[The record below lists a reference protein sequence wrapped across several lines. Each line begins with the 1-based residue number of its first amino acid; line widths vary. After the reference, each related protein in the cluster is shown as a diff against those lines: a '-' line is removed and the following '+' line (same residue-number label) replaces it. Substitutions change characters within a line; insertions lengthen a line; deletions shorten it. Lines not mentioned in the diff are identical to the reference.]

1 MITYIEGNLFT
12 STAQTLV
19 NTVNTAG
26 VMGKGIAKGFKTYFP
41 EMVPEYVRR
50 CKDGSF
56 THGQLL
62 LYRTPHKWVLNFP
75 TKRHWRNPSR
85 RDDVEAGLQ
94 TFVRTYAEQGISSV
108 AFPQLGCGNGGL
120 DWESQVRPLMEQ
132 YLGDL
137 FLDVQIIIPDRRA
150 EDDSPGEQQIA
161 DWLNGD
167 GQLAGVAAF
176 RKDAAGMPTLGA
188 LDDDALWELWR
199 QFRHEGVVLPEDL
212 GEPGDAS
219 SHAMIDE
226 LAMLP
231 YLRETR
237 AVRIYSAMAYDA
249 PTQALFEKAEARG
262 VRFVP
267 PLFQAEHAAPE
278 PLTVE
283 LGPACTVN
291 PTPQQLALS
300 LTS

>member
-26 VMGKGIAKGFKTYFP
+26 VMGKGIAKEFKTYFP
-41 EMVPEYVRR
+41 GMVPEYVQR

-56 THGQLL
+56 AHGQLL

-85 RDDVEAGLQ
+85 LEDIEAGLA
-94 TFVRTYAEQGISSV
+94 TFVRTYAEQGISSIV
-108 AFPQLGCGNGGL
+108 FPQLGCGNGGL
-120 DWESQVRPLMEQ
+120 DWEGQVRPLMER

-137 FLDVQIIIPDRRA
+137 FLDVQIIIPGRGA
-150 EDDSPGEQQIA
+150 ADDVPDEQQIKE
-161 DWLNGD
+161 WLKGD
-167 GQLAGVAAF
+167 GQIAGFAAF
-176 RKDAAGMPTLGA
+176 RADVDGIAGLDRV
-188 LDDDALWELWR
+188 DDDALWELWR
-199 QFRHEGVVLPEDL
+199 QLRHEGVVLPEDL
-212 GEPGDAS
+212 GEPGDPS
-219 SHAMIDE
+219 VLAMIHG
-226 LAMLP
+226 LATLP

-262 VRFVP
+262 VRFIP
-267 PLFQAEHAAPE
+267 PLFQAVHAAPE

-283 LGPACTVN
+283 LGPACNVN
-291 PTPQQLALS
+291 PTQTQLALS
-300 LTS
+300 LTN